1 MQFPLLI
8 SMGDTEG
15 IQRGSLELVVLPGEA
30 LFFLPGTWNKLEQ
43 GNKQEGAV
51 KVQVA
56 FLCALHS

>member
-30 LFFLPGTWNKLEQ
+30 LFFCLGRGTNWSRGINKGEQ
-43 GNKQEGAV
+43 
-51 KVQVA
+51 
-56 FLCALHS
+56 